1 MELNVSLSLTL
12 HLQRSDGGLEEA
24 LRWLELTGEPYVSQ
38 RVRIMGDERAR
49 HTTMLFIYTECKIPN
64 RSAQRLSPQTA
75 LSTVITF
82 LRNCV
87 WKKEKKKHIDETPTF
102 SC

>member
-64 RSAQRLSPQTA
+64 RSAQRLT
-75 LSTVITF
+75 T
-82 LRNCV
+82 NCFIHCDHIS
-87 WKKEKKKHIDETPTF
+87 KELCLEKRKEKTYR
-102 SC
+102 